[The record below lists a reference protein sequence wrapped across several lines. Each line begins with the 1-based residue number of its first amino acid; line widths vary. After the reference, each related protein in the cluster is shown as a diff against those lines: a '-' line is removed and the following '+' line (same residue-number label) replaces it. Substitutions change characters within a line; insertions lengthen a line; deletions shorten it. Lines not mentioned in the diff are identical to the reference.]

1 MKKSCLV
8 LDGSF
13 SYVSPMITA
22 FLEFLKFEKRSS
34 VHTVKSYETDLDQF
48 QKYLRFQYE
57 CKQPESATS
66 PMLRSWVV
74 SLMEEGLN
82 PSSINR
88 KIASLRAYYGF
99 LRRKKHIDKDPTKI
113 LSALKTRKKLPAFV
127 EEKAM
132 EMLFE
137 ADTFTDDFGGIRDRV
152 ILELLYGS
160 GIRLA
165 ELISLEEKDL
175 DLAGRTIRVFGKRA
189 KERIVPLS
197 TSLIVLLRKYLAQR
211 APVENV
217 DSLIIT
223 DSGKEAYPVFI
234 QRTVKKYLSAVTTLS
249 QKSPHVLRHTYATHL
264 LNRGADLN
272 AIKELLGH
280 ANLAAT
286 QIYTHNSIEKLKK
299 THQQAHP
306 KA

>member
-1 MKKSCLV
+1 
-8 LDGSF
+8 
-13 SYVSPMITA
+13 MITP
-22 FLEFLKFEKRSS
+22 FLEFLQFEKRAST
-34 VHTVKSYETDLDQF
+34 HTIKSYHTDLEQF
-48 QKYLRFQYE
+48 QKYLLFQYDCAE
-57 CKQPESATS
+57 PEAAKS
-66 PMLRSWVV
+66 PMLRSWIV

-88 KIASLRAYYGF
+88 KIASLRTYYGF
-99 LRRKKHIDKDPTKI
+99 LRKKKHIQDDPTKI

-127 EEKAM
+127 DEKSM
-132 EMLFE
+132 EMLFG
-137 ADTFTDDFGGIRDRV
+137 DDLFSEDFEGIRDRL

-160 GIRLA
+160 GIRLS
-165 ELISLEEKDL
+165 ELVNLELKDL
-175 DLAGRTIRVFGKRA
+175 NLPARTIRVFGKRA
-189 KERIVPLS
+189 KERIVPVS
-197 TSLIVLLRKYLAQR
+197 TSLASLLAKYIEQR
-211 APVENV
+211 APVE
-217 DSLIIT
+217 DTGILLLT
-223 DSGKEAYPVFI
+223 DAFKPVYPVFI
-234 QRTVKKYLSAVTTLS
+234 QRKVKQYLSAVTTLS

-280 ANLAAT
+280 AGLAAT

>member
-1 MKKSCLV
+1 
-8 LDGSF
+8 
-13 SYVSPMITA
+13 MITL
-22 FLEFLKFEKRSS
+22 FLEYLKFEKRASE
-34 VHTVKSYETDLDQF
+34 HTVKAYQTDLDQF
-48 QKYLRFQYE
+48 QKYLLFQYE
-57 CKQPESATS
+57 CSTPETASP

-74 SLMEEGLN
+74 SLMEESLN
-82 PSSINR
+82 PSSVNR
-88 KIASLRAYYGF
+88 KIASLRTYYGF
-99 LRRKKHIDKDPTKI
+99 LKRKKVISNDPSKI

-127 EEKAM
+127 EEKSM

-137 ADTFTDDFGGIRDRV
+137 EAAFTDDFEGTRDRT
-152 ILELLYGS
+152 IMELLYGS

-165 ELISLEEKDL
+165 EIISLEIKDL
-175 DLAGRTIRVFGKRA
+175 DLATRTIRVFGKRS
-189 KERIVPLS
+189 KERIVPVSVSLTELLS
-197 TSLIVLLRKYLAQR
+197 RYLQLR
-211 APVENV
+211 APSEDT
-217 DSLIIT
+217 DSLILT
-223 DSGKEAYPVFI
+223 DSGKPAYPVFV
-234 QRTVKKYLSAVTTLS
+234 QRVVKKYLSAVTTLS

>member
-1 MKKSCLV
+1 MV
-8 LDGSF
+8 E
-13 SYVSPMITA
+13 V

-34 VHTVKSYETDLDQF
+34 EHTVKSYQTDLDQF
-48 QKYLRFQYE
+48 QKYLLAQYE
-57 CKQPESATS
+57 CGAPETAS
-66 PMLRSWVV
+66 PSMLRSWVV

-82 PSSINR
+82 PVSINR
-88 KIASLRAYYGF
+88 KIASLRSYYGF
-99 LRRKKHIDKDPTKI
+99 LRRKKLIDSDPSKI

-127 EEKAM
+127 EEKSM
-132 EMLFE
+132 EMLF
-137 ADTFTDDFGGIRDRV
+137 DTELFSDDFEGWRDRA
-152 ILELLYGS
+152 ILEILYGT
-160 GIRLA
+160 GIRLT
-165 ELISLEEKDL
+165 ELVNLEIKDI
-175 DLAGRTIRVFGKRA
+175 DLFGRTIRVFGKRA
-189 KERIVPLS
+189 KERIVPVS
-197 TSLIVLLRKYLAQR
+197 PGLIEIVKKYLEERSAS
-211 APVENV
+211 ENTPI
-217 DSLIIT
+217 LLLT
-223 DSGKEAYPVFI
+223 DSGKPVYPVFV
-234 QRTVKKYLSAVTTLS
+234 QRTVRRYLSAVTTLS

>member
-1 MKKSCLV
+1 MV
-8 LDGSF
+8 E
-13 SYVSPMITA
+13 V

-34 VHTVKSYETDLDQF
+34 EHTVKSYQTDLDQF
-48 QKYLRFQYE
+48 QKYLLAQYE
-57 CKQPESATS
+57 CGAPETAS
-66 PMLRSWVV
+66 PSMLRSWVV

-82 PSSINR
+82 PVSINR
-88 KIASLRAYYGF
+88 KIASLRSYYGF
-99 LRRKKHIDKDPTKI
+99 LRRKKLIDSDPSKI

-127 EEKAM
+127 EEKSM
-132 EMLFE
+132 EMLF
-137 ADTFTDDFGGIRDRV
+137 DTELFSDDFEGWRDRA
-152 ILELLYGS
+152 ILEILYGT
-160 GIRLA
+160 GIRLT
-165 ELISLEEKDL
+165 ELVNLEIKDI
-175 DLAGRTIRVFGKRA
+175 DLFGRTIRVFGKRA
-189 KERIVPLS
+189 KERIVPVS
-197 TSLIVLLRKYLAQR
+197 PGLIEIVKKYLEKRSAS
-211 APVENV
+211 ENTPI
-217 DSLIIT
+217 LLLT
-223 DSGKEAYPVFI
+223 DSGKPVYPVFV
-234 QRTVKKYLSAVTTLS
+234 QRTVRRYLSAVTTLS

>member
-1 MKKSCLV
+1 
-8 LDGSF
+8 
-13 SYVSPMITA
+13 MITQ
-22 FLEFLKFEKRSS
+22 FLEFLQFEKRASA
-34 VHTVKSYETDLDQF
+34 HTIKSYRTDLEQF
-48 QKYLRFQYE
+48 RKYLLFQYE
-57 CKQPESATS
+57 CAEPETAKS
-66 PMLRSWVV
+66 PMLRSWGV

-82 PSSINR
+82 ASSINR
-88 KIASLRAYYGF
+88 KIAALRTFYGY
-99 LRRKKHIDKDPTKI
+99 LRKKKHIDSDPTKI

-127 EEKAM
+127 EEKSM

-137 ADTFTDDFGGIRDRV
+137 EGTFTDDFEGLRDRV
-152 ILELLYGS
+152 IMELLYGS
-160 GIRLA
+160 GIRLS
-165 ELISLEEKDL
+165 ELVELEVKDL
-175 DLAGRTIRVFGKRA
+175 NLPARTIRVFGKRA
-189 KERIVPLS
+189 KERIVPVS
-197 TSLIVLLRKYLAQR
+197 TSLSQLLQKYIEQR
-211 APVENV
+211 APEEATDV
-217 DSLIIT
+217 LLLT
-223 DSGKEAYPVFI
+223 DSNKAIYPVFI
-234 QRTVKKYLSAVTTLS
+234 QRKVKQYLSAVTTLS